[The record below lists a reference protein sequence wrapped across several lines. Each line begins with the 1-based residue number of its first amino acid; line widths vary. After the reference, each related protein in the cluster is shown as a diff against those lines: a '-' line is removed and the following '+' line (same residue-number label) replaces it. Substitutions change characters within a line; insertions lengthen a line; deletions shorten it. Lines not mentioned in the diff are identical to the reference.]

1 MHYETIFNFDLSTRE
16 DEEYIK
22 SLGQGI
28 SLGTALSVKYLR
40 SLLMLS
46 KPEESVF
53 RVLAATEWV
62 WKCGLYCG

>member
-53 RVLAATEWV
+53 RVLAATE
-62 WKCGLYCG
+62 

>member
-1 MHYETIFNFDLSTRE
+1 MHYGTIFNFDLSTRE
-16 DEEYIK
+16 DEEDIK

-53 RVLAATEWV
+53 HVLAATE
-62 WKCGLYCG
+62 

>member
-16 DEEYIK
+16 DEEDIK

-53 RVLAATEWV
+53 HVLAATEWV